1 MASLNIPNDYNWW
14 YILSYAGVDPTT
26 DQDKYSYDA
35 TSEVLTVDVA
45 QDKLD
50 RALAQYD
57 HQAWLQELQRINA
70 PSEIER
76 LEAVEMAM
84 LEMVI
89 GGVE

>member
-14 YILSYAGVDPTT
+14 YILAYAGIDPVNDT
-26 DQDKYSYDA
+26 DRYSYD
-35 TSEVLTVDVA
+35 TETEELTTDTTQERLEQA
-45 QDKLD
+45 FS
-50 RALAQYD
+50 QYD